1 MGEVPRNPCT
11 ERRRKREIS
20 RNKETNKAPCY
31 SLRSAKQIPKHMR
44 STILGEQ
51 PRDRSRTGPAGPRPT
66 QAGAPQWTRPAQEAG
81 GHGRAWGA
89 QGLRR
94 NAEETYVQP
103 LGIWLAC
110 EGFRWGDV
118 GLVPIF
124 GGCPS
129 ALFLMFLSARET

>member
-51 PRDRSRTGPAGPRPT
+51 PRDRSRTGPAGPRPA
-66 QAGAPQWTRPAQEAG
+66 QAGGATVDEASTGSRGTRESLG
-81 GHGRAWGA
+81 GSGTEKKRGGDLCAAARH
-89 QGLRR
+89 
-94 NAEETYVQP
+94 
-103 LGIWLAC
+103 LAC
-110 EGFRWGDV
+110 
-118 GLVPIF
+118 L
-124 GGCPS
+124 
-129 ALFLMFLSARET
+129 